1 MIKKIVGLVL
11 VLTVISVNTEDIQS
25 QGLKT
30 LIRVY
35 DDCQKAEFGLQICLK
50 KKAIKFLRRIGQV
63 ESINLSD
70 GLKFIRSDDKQQ
82 SSAIPDNELEQ
93 SLPRTLEARDHVLNN
108 ILSDQVARFLSNST
122 IQLEVPKITPDEIGR
137 AMEEGD

>member
-82 SSAIPDNELEQ
+82 GSAIPDNELEQ

>member
-1 MIKKIVGLVL
+1 MIKQIFGLVL
-11 VLTVISVNTEDIQS
+11 VLTVISVNTEDIQN

-35 DDCQKAEFGLQICLK
+35 DDCQKAEFGLQVCLK

-70 GLKFIRSDDKQQ
+70 GLKFIRSDAKEQP
-82 SSAIPDNELEQ
+82 SATDNDLEQ
-93 SLPRTLEARDHVLNN
+93 SLPRTLEARNHVLNN
-108 ILSDQVARFLSNST
+108 LLSNQVARFLSNST
-122 IQLEVPKITPDEIGR
+122 IQLEVPKISSDEIGR
-137 AMEEGD
+137 AMEEGE